1 MWPELEKEE
10 ACGNGISGWWR
21 RSSASVEDEGW
32 VSFGGGSGWWRR
44 CRGDA
49 GAGKRRGAAAAQ
61 YRPVAAPSL
70 REGAAAAPSL
80 KLPFPNR
87 TCY

>member
-1 MWPELEKEE
+1 MASVGGGGGAQPVSRMRVGLASAVVVGGGGGAVVMPEL
-10 ACGNGISGWWR
+10 A
-21 RSSASVEDEGW
+21 SAG
-32 VSFGGGSGWWRR
+32 
-44 CRGDA
+44 
-49 GAGKRRGAAAAQ
+49 GAAAAQ

-80 KLPFPNR
+80 RLPFPNR